1 MASRTSR
8 WTTAFL
14 AIAVLALAAAVAAPS
29 ARATDSWPCGGQTTK
44 PWSTQPVQQCPL
56 TSAGALA
63 PNGWVPVYTN
73 PIAVADN
80 QQPPAPAGWLHG
92 VDGQFFVCD
101 RYIADADYN
110 YPTQTWHHH
119 WWAYTLADSPAVWGW
134 VNETYFKGGNDDE
147 ADAGLRR
154 CPSGTGAPPPTAAGP
169 QPPVVT
175 APASTGPASATPVA
189 SVAAPTTDPVL
200 ASPTAPSVDPT
211 GCEPLPASAA
221 VVLHAN
227 VGKARRT
234 RTVAA
239 GDRIA
244 VRGTL
249 IGADG
254 APVANA
260 NLCVASRPDVP
271 DGSTRVVGPTRTNGQ
286 GEFTYII
293 APSNSQ
299 QVSVVHRD
307 GETAASDTVDIQ
319 VRIPLKIH
327 PSRRS
332 LSNGDALT
340 LRGLLDTVA
349 HPGGIVVIF
358 EARRGTHWQTF
369 GSATTRTDGTYAMKY
384 RFTATIGRQRYR
396 LRARIPVQAGFPYAS
411 SYSHAV
417 TVRVRG

>member
-1 MASRTSR
+1 MVGMGSGTSR

-56 TSAGALA
+56 TGALA
-63 PNGWVPVYTN
+63 PNGWVPVYTS

-92 VDGQFFVCD
+92 IDGQFFVCD

-110 YPTQTWHHH
+110 HPTQTWHHH

-154 CPSGTGAPPPTAAGP
+154 CPAPAGAPPPSSTAP
-169 QPPVVT
+169 QPPPVV
-175 APASTGPASATPVA
+175 APAGTGSSTPAA

-200 ASPTAPSVDPT
+200 PSAAAPTVDPT

-234 RTVAA
+234 
-239 GDRIA
+239 
-244 VRGTL
+244 
-249 IGADG
+249 
-254 APVANA
+254 
-260 NLCVASRPDVP
+260 
-271 DGSTRVVGPTRTNGQ
+271 
-286 GEFTYII
+286 
-293 APSNSQ
+293 
-299 QVSVVHRD
+299 
-307 GETAASDTVDIQ
+307 
-319 VRIPLKIH
+319 
-327 PSRRS
+327 
-332 LSNGDALT
+332 
-340 LRGLLDTVA
+340 
-349 HPGGIVVIF
+349 
-358 EARRGTHWQTF
+358 
-369 GSATTRTDGTYAMKY
+369 
-384 RFTATIGRQRYR
+384 
-396 LRARIPVQAGFPYAS
+396 
-411 SYSHAV
+411 
-417 TVRVRG
+417 